1 MRDIGPDRLSDDGR
15 LLILRDADTGETFG
29 APVEAVRGLLE
40 ATDRVARATRRTE
53 KTMDTTSLSPRD
65 IQTRIRRGESPE
77 QVAASAGVE
86 VESVSAFAGPVL
98 AEREYM
104 AEQARR
110 TTIRRRHAT
119 GAGVQLGAIVDERLA
134 DQGVAPESAQWDAW
148 RREDGRWTVAVTPPD
163 APEAATFVY
172 DTKGRYVVPGDELAH
187 DLVGDV
193 ALPEQT
199 DMVIADALR
208 DAQEGA
214 VVTGQSPTPQVD
226 EAADTA
232 EVEVVA
238 LQPAEDDDT
247 PRAAVSSLAEARD
260 RRALEQQALA
270 AQQAPETDQA
280 PEQDSLD
287 DLFAQADDEQSHVAV
302 NDSVAP
308 RKKKQER
315 RRVPSWDEIMFGG
328 RDD

>member
-29 APVEAVRGLLE
+29 TPVDAVRGLLE
-40 ATDRVARATRRTE
+40 AADRVARATRRTE
-53 KTMDTTSLSPRD
+53 KTMDTPTLSPRD
-65 IQTRIRRGESPE
+65 IQARIRRGESPQ
-77 QVAASAGVE
+77 QVADSAGVE
-86 VESVSAFAGPVL
+86 VDAVATFAGPVL

-119 GAGVQLGAIVDERLA
+119 GTGVQLGAVVDEHLA
-134 DQGVAPESAQWDAW
+134 GQGVPPESVHWDAW

-172 DTKGRYVVPGDELAH
+172 DTKGRYVVPGDETAH

-199 DMVIADALR
+199 NMAIADAIR
-208 DAQEGA
+208 EREADAPSAGPDVGPVEETPAVEA
-214 VVTGQSPTPQVD
+214 VVVEPVD
-226 EAADTA
+226 DE
-232 EVEVVA
+232 
-238 LQPAEDDDT
+238 

-270 AQQAPETDQA
+270 AQQTNEPTPA

-287 DLFAQADDEQSHVAV
+287 DLFAQADDEESHVAV